1 MKVIRLATA
10 ALLLM
15 LTAAVSVMVPVAAHA
30 AEGMPQL
37 DFANKLTI
45 AQIVWGV
52 IIFVA
57 LYLLLS
63 RWALP
68 QVESVLA
75 AREATISG
83 DLDTA
88 RAAKAR
94 ADAAILQLTD
104 ATQQARAEAQSA
116 ISNAVDAAKQAAAA
130 RSAEL
135 NAKLETQIAAAEQRI
150 GTARIAALG
159 ALREVATETANN
171 VIGRLTGVAPDTAR
185 VDSAVGSLL
194 AARGQG

>member
-1 MKVIRLATA
+1 MTVIRLATA
-10 ALLLM
+10 ALLL
-15 LTAAVSVMVPVAAHA
+15 LPTAAFA

-52 IIFVA
+52 IIFVV

-68 QVESVLA
+68 QVSSVLQ
-75 AREATISG
+75 ARATTIST

-88 RAAKAR
+88 RAAKAK
-94 ADAAILQLTD
+94 ADSATAQLTD

-116 ISNAVDAAKQAAAA
+116 IATAVDNAKQSAAK

-135 NAKLETQIAAAEQRI
+135 NAKLEIQIHEAEQRI
-150 GTARIAALG
+150 GAARTAAMG
-159 ALREVATETANN
+159 ALREVATDTANT
-171 VIGRLTGVAPDTAR
+171 VISRLTGIAPDSAR
-185 VDSAVGSLL
+185 VDNAVGSLM
-194 AARGQG
+194 AARGQS